1 MKKADNRAML
11 AVLKRNEA
19 KNYYTLERIVNAGES
34 GYGIKKTEF
43 FTANGFPSEDYIELC
58 ENIAGELTVY
68 VHTANAGL
76 ISAVLAKVKTE
87 SKKYKG
93 FMIGVSEP
101 AFFDTLVFKKYFT
114 VTESYNAEF
123 GVFAYL
129 GDKRTF
135 SFVTPECVT
144 PEYITNPKTLKLKF
158 DNAVWDD
165 LQTQI
170 DLGKESDLLTLVY
183 WEGALCGYLLANN
196 SYENY
201 YDVSNVFVLPEYRG
215 KGIGIYVTQF
225 FMKYCF
231 RMGFV
236 PHYGTAVSAVSERV
250 AKRAGFTE
258 TGRTH
263 YAAVKPN

>member
-1 MKKADNRAML
+1 ML
-11 AVLKRNEA
+11 NFLKRNEA

-34 GYGIKKTEF
+34 GYGIKRVEFLTE
-43 FTANGFPSEDYIELC
+43 NGFPSEDYIELC

-68 VHTANAGL
+68 INTAKASL
-76 ISAVLAKVKTE
+76 LSPALAKVKNDA
-87 SKKYKG
+87 KKYKSLM
-93 FMIGVSEP
+93 FGVDDTV
-101 AFFDTLVFKKYFT
+101 FFESDVFKKYFT
-114 VTESYNAEF
+114 VSKSYNAEF
-123 GVFAYL
+123 GVFAFL

-144 PEYITNPKTLKLKF
+144 PEYIPNPKTLKLKF

-215 KGIGIYVTQF
+215 KDIGTYVTQF

-236 PHYGTAVSAVSERV
+236 PHYGTAVSSYSERV

-263 YAAVKPN
+263 YASVKPN

>member
-11 AVLKRNEA
+11 NFLKRNEA
-19 KNYYTLERIVNAGES
+19 KNYYTLERIANAGSS
-34 GYGIKKTEF
+34 GYGIKRVEFLTE
-43 FTANGFPSEDYIELC
+43 NGFPSEDYIELC
-58 ENIAGELTVY
+58 ENIAGELTV
-68 VHTANAGL
+68 
-76 ISAVLAKVKTE
+76 
-87 SKKYKG
+87 SK
-93 FMIGVSEP
+93 
-101 AFFDTLVFKKYFT
+101 
-114 VTESYNAEF
+114 SYNAEF
-123 GVFAYL
+123 GVFAFL

-170 DLGKESDLLTLVY
+170 DLGRESDLLTLVY

-236 PHYGTAVSAVSERV
+236 PHYGTAVSSYSERV

-263 YAAVKPN
+263 YASVKPN